1 MGCYPLGMSSGGGV
15 AGCSVEVNALMP
27 WVILTG
33 TLCWQSTHIYYY
45 WYTTFQLFTGS
56 AKSRVLYYLL
66 LARTTVEAN
75 PFNLLHLPAISSIL
89 TCSPGDTNVSAVT
102 LLCVLSSLS
111 GLVVYCLFNSFFSL
125 KNIIKTQIHFYSRS
139 VSPLRLIR
147 SQSWAAKTR
156 CIMTQVTFDKQSLK
170 VPTSDAWWWA
180 EVSEELCLPFAV
192 MHLNGHCSSTSSA
205 VTSCTSCKYP
215 QTG

>member
-1 MGCYPLGMSSGGGV
+1 M
-15 AGCSVEVNALMP
+15 
-27 WVILTG
+27 
-33 TLCWQSTHIYYY
+33 
-45 WYTTFQLFTGS
+45 TFQLFAGS

-89 TCSPGDTNVSAVT
+89 TCSPGNTNVLAVT
-102 LLCVLSSLS
+102 LLRVLSSLS

-156 CIMTQVTFDKQSLK
+156 YIMTHPHKSHLTNNLWKSWLVMPDDEPRLVRSFASHLPWCTWTVVALPCHPQWCLVLVVSTHKQQVKQNMNS
-170 VPTSDAWWWA
+170 PII
-180 EVSEELCLPFAV
+180 
-192 MHLNGHCSSTSSA
+192 M
-205 VTSCTSCKYP
+205 
-215 QTG
+215 